1 MLKVLLFDDGSMSA
15 ALLREAALTAECTI
29 VGEEN
34 NPFRLPGTIERLQ
47 PDAVLMDVESP
58 GRDVLEQVVVSTRSL
73 PRPIVMFTSDN
84 SDTSIEAALQAGV
97 SAYVVDGIDAGRLK
111 SILTVA
117 MTRFRMDQQMRNK
130 LDAAETRLAERKL
143 VERAKTVLMQQ
154 RNLPENEAYTL
165 LRRTAMQRNTT
176 MAALALDVIGALSS
190 V

>member
-1 MLKVLLFDDGSMSA
+1 
-15 ALLREAALTAECTI
+15 
-29 VGEEN
+29 
-34 NPFRLPGTIERLQ
+34 
-47 PDAVLMDVESP
+47 
-58 GRDVLEQVVVSTRSL
+58 
-73 PRPIVMFTSDN
+73 MFTSDN